1 MTVRASP
8 AETPAHK
15 HEAAPPRVLLIACAA
30 LVIFALLGVSAVRLT
45 GSSHTSDWR
54 PLTVETLTFRF
65 ADAENGAI
73 LAINANTGAVVH
85 RWEPATGGF
94 VRTSLRSL
102 AITRENEGYGKEP
115 AFSLHLTTNG
125 RYILEDPA
133 TGHWVSLDAF
143 GRDNVGEFERLFR
156 EAKLAQDVAGSEDAV
171 LVKELQ
177 PREEMRVL
185 H

>member
-8 AETPAHK
+8 AETPAHS

-73 LAINANTGAVVH
+73 LAINADTGAVVH

-102 AITRENEGYGKEP
+102 AITRESEGFGKEP
-115 AFSLHLTTNG
+115 AFALHLTRHG

-156 EAKLAQDVAGSEDAV
+156 EAKVSSAASVPDDAV
-171 LVKELQ
+171 LVRDVQ
-177 PREEMRVL
+177 STQDARVL